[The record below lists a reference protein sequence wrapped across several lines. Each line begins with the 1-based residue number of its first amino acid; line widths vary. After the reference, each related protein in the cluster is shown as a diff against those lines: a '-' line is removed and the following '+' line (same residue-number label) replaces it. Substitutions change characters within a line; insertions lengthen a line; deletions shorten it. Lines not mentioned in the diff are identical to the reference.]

1 MKIIFKAP
9 GRVPEIRDIDGS
21 LKTLQELVGGN
32 IEPIT
37 LHNGMVILCD
47 EEGKLRGKEPNIWLE
62 RIKDT
67 LVGNVIFLGEDG
79 EEFTDFPEEHL
90 DAVLAILPLISVK
103 EAKHGQDQESARLYY
118 R

>member
-9 GRVPEIRDIDGS
+9 GRVPEIRNIDGS

-67 LVGNVIFLGEDG
+67 LVGNVVFLGAEG

-90 DAVLAILPLISVK
+90 DAVLAILPLIAVK

>member
-9 GRVPEIRDIDGS
+9 GRVPEVRDIDGS

-67 LVGNVIFLGEDG
+67 LVGNVVFLGAEG

-90 DAVLAILPLISVK
+90 DAVLAILPLIAVK

>member
-9 GRVPEIRDIDGS
+9 GRVPEIRNIDGS

-62 RIKDT
+62 PIKDT
-67 LVGNVIFLGEDG
+67 LVGNAIFLGEDG

-90 DAVLAILPLISVK
+90 DAVLAILPLIAVK